1 MNIPIASMF
10 DTFARCGV
18 NVLQIHHN
26 FAFRNAMIPR
36 WSGKEHPAKSGRKS
50 CDGRVTVP
58 EACLTS
64 RLNVGCA
71 LPWTSLNSL
80 RLEDADRSRES
91 STERTTERSS
101 LGAPGRY
108 PEGFRIRSFWW
119 IRMIL
124 PRWWIHCWVLFEMYG
139 KIFCWCIVAHG

>member
-36 WSGKEHPAKSGRKS
+36 WSGKEHPANQVENHVMGESLFRGMFNLTPKCRM
-50 CDGRVTVP
+50 CVALDILELL
-58 EACLTS
+58 EARRRRSLTGK
-64 RLNVGCA
+64 LHGANHGA
-71 LPWTSLNSL
+71 KL
-80 RLEDADRSRES
+80 A
-91 STERTTERSS
+91 
-101 LGAPGRY
+101 GAPGRY
-108 PEGFRIRSFWW
+108 PERFRIRSFWW

-124 PRWWIHCWVLFEMYG
+124 PRWLIHFWVLFEMYG